1 MALLVYSGI
10 LIRSEKV
17 TAVIHLHRKHD
28 ILLTETPPDFQRCT
42 GASAYRGDHRELSW
56 MTVSLLSNILQFTGR
71 SDISDSLQSA
81 RLGASKSYKKYPR
94 VLI

>member
-28 ILLTETPPDFQRCT
+28 ILLTETPPDFQR
-42 GASAYRGDHRELSW
+42 
-56 MTVSLLSNILQFTGR
+56 
-71 SDISDSLQSA
+71 
-81 RLGASKSYKKYPR
+81 
-94 VLI
+94 